1 MNKDLEKLAVVIKEE
16 DKLFNR
22 TDDECEKIAKNM
34 IRKINE
40 IKEMASELT
49 QNYRCKNKF
58 EELMKISD
66 KLCDFSSRYKYYINL
81 ENSKKRWKV
90 QDQITKMLLQKK
102 YNGYKEML
110 EELSKVMSEQINVG
124 KVV

>member
-1 MNKDLEKLAVVIKEE
+1 MNKELEKLVRVIKEE
-16 DKLFNR
+16 DRIFRRSDK
-22 TDDECEKIAKNM
+22 ECKKIARRM
-34 IRKINE
+34 INEIKE
-40 IKEMASELT
+40 IKEMASELIK
-49 QNYRCKNKF
+49 NYRCKNKF

-102 YNGYKEML
+102 YNGFNKTL
-110 EELSKVMSEQINVG
+110 EELVKVMQEQVG
-124 KVV
+124 EGV

>member
-1 MNKDLEKLAVVIKEE
+1 MNKDLEKLVGVIKEE
-16 DKLFNR
+16 DKIFHKS
-22 TDDECEKIAKNM
+22 DKECKKIARRM
-34 IRKINE
+34 INEINE

-66 KLCDFSSRYKYYINL
+66 KLCDFSSRYKFYVNF
-81 ENSKKRWKV
+81 ESSKKRWKV